1 MKKLIYLDHNATTP
15 PHPKLLA
22 TLQKTHAICGNPS
35 SHHQVGRISKEAS
48 ENARYQVASL
58 INASPKQLLWVPSGS
73 QANNMI
79 IKNVLWNHLKT
90 KAPAHIITSS
100 IEHPCILEACKWV
113 ASFGIAVTYLPV
125 QKDGRVSPEA
135 VKNAITPHTQLISI
149 MLANNETG
157 MIQPIAE
164 IAKIAQEHQI
174 FCHTDAIQAAGKI
187 PVSLPD
193 LGVDFLTLSG
203 HKFNGPKGIA
213 ALYAKNLSPLTPL
226 VHGGPQEQQKNAG
239 TENIPGI
246 IGIGI
251 AAQTRQETLS
261 HYITHTETLRN
272 TLKDGLVS
280 NFADIHLNTNTE
292 HALPNTLNV
301 SFLGI
306 KAESLAIR
314 LDLEGIAV
322 STGSACS
329 TGTAHAS
336 SVLSQ
341 MGLPSETVNS
351 AIRFSLGATNTL
363 EEIHQTLTILKT
375 IIIKLRSLS

>member
-1 MKKLIYLDHNATTP
+1 MKKKIYLDHNATTP
-15 PHPKLLA
+15 PHPKFLDA
-22 TLQKTHAICGNPS
+22 LQKIHSISGNPS
-35 SHHQVGRISKEAS
+35 SHHQIGRIAKEAS

-58 INASPKQLLWVPSGS
+58 INASPKQLLWIPSGS

-79 IKNVLWNHLKT
+79 IKNILWNHLKT
-90 KAPAHIITSS
+90 KTPAHIITSS
-100 IEHPCILEACKWV
+100 IEHPCVLEACKWA
-113 ASFGIAVTYLPV
+113 ASFGISITYLPA
-125 QKDGRVSPEA
+125 QKDGRVSPND
-135 VKNAITPHTQLISI
+135 VKNAITPNTQLISI

-157 MIQPIAE
+157 MIQPLSE
-164 IAKIAQEHQI
+164 IAKIARDHQI
-174 FCHTDAIQAAGKI
+174 PCHTDAIQAVGKI
-187 PVSLPD
+187 SVSLPD

-213 ALYAKNLSPLTPL
+213 ALYAKNLSALTPL

-251 AAQTRQETLS
+251 AAQARQETLAHDIS
-261 HYITHTETLRN
+261 HTQTLRN
-272 TLKDGLVS
+272 TLKDGLITH
-280 NFADIHLNTNTE
+280 FADIHLNTDTE

-329 TGTAHAS
+329 TGTPYSS
-336 SVLSQ
+336 SVLFQ
-341 MGLPSETVNS
+341 MGLPPEVVNS
-351 AIRFSLGATNTL
+351 ALRFSLGAPNTI
-363 EEIHQTLTILKT
+363 EEIHQTLTTLET
-375 IIIKLRSLS
+375 IIPKLRSLS

>member
-1 MKKLIYLDHNATTP
+1 MKKQIYLDHNATTP

-22 TLQKTHAICGNPS
+22 ALQKTHAVTGNPS
-35 SHHQVGRISKEAS
+35 SHHQVGRIAKEAS

-58 INASPKQLLWVPSGS
+58 INASPKQLLWVSSGS

-90 KAPAHIITSS
+90 KSPAHIITSS
-100 IEHPCILEACKWV
+100 IEHPCVLEACKWV
-113 ASFGIAVTYLPV
+113 ASFGISVTYLPV

-174 FCHTDAIQAAGKI
+174 SCHTDAIQAAGKI

-213 ALYAKNLSPLTPL
+213 GLYAKNLSQLTPL

-261 HYITHTETLRN
+261 HYITHTQTLRN
-272 TLKDGLVS
+272 TLKDSLITHFS
-280 NFADIHLNTNTE
+280 DIYLNTATE

-329 TGTAHAS
+329 TGTTHIS

-341 MGLPSETVNS
+341 MGLPTEIVNS

-375 IIIKLRSLS
+375 IIPKLRSLS